1 MPGNRARAGGR
12 TVALIGYPV
21 GHSVSPAM
29 HRAAFAAVG
38 SDLDYVV
45 RPVMREALPTV
56 FPELVRTH
64 VGLNVTSP
72 LKEAVVRFVDV
83 LSPAAAA
90 CGSVNTVRF
99 EDRRVVGES
108 TDGAGFLAAL
118 HAVRQEPARR
128 AVVLGTGGAARA
140 VVAALMAEGTTVVVS
155 GRNPAAGRRLV
166 ADADQYRN
174 GTTDDRPVRG
184 PRPPEF
190 VPNDPRSTMSAL
202 AEADLLVNATPV
214 GSWPHEG
221 ALPLPDAS
229 ALHPGLTVVDLVYR
243 PRQTALL
250 LAARSMGCGVV
261 EGIEMLIEQGA
272 LAFELWTGQPCPV
285 AVMREAAYRAVEES
299 PPQPGEEP
307 ALTRQGG

>member
-1 MPGNRARAGGR
+1 
-12 TVALIGYPV
+12 
-21 GHSVSPAM
+21 M

-45 RPVMREALPTV
+45 RPVTRESLPTV
-56 FPELVRTH
+56 FPELLRTH
-64 VGLNVTSP
+64 AGLNVTSP
-72 LKEAVVRFVDV
+72 LKEAVLRFVDV

-99 EDRRVVGES
+99 EDRRVVGAS

-118 HAVRQEPARR
+118 HAVLQEPARR

-140 VVAALMAEGTTVVVS
+140 VVAALMAEETTVVVT
-155 GRNPAAGRRLV
+155 GRNPGAGRRLV
-166 ADADQYRN
+166 AHADQHRERA
-174 GTTDDRPVRG
+174 TDGRPFRRPG
-184 PRPPEF
+184 PVEF

-221 ALPLPDAS
+221 ALPLPDPS
-229 ALHPGLTVVDLVYR
+229 VLHPGLTVVDLVYR

-250 LAARSMGCGVV
+250 RAARSRGCGVV

-272 LAFELWTGQPCPV
+272 LAFELWTDQPCPV
-285 AVMREAAYRAVEES
+285 AVMREAAYRAVEEA
-299 PPQPGEEP
+299 PPPRGEEP
-307 ALTRQGG
+307 VLTSQGG